1 MKDVSYPKA
10 ITTFV
15 DLLGFK
21 EAQNRKS
28 ASEVNNILSAFLKCI
43 KDNYASRY
51 EEAHKTSFLTY
62 SAFFRWCFARDIFS

>member
-10 ITTFV
+10 IATFV

-21 EAQNRKS
+21 EAKNRKS

-51 EEAHKTSFLTY
+51 EEAYKTPFLTY
-62 SAFFRWCFARDIFS
+62 SAFSR